1 MLRKTFLI
9 LIALGAIE
17 CSAQGRFT
25 PLSISVSSENG
36 SFIGGFDYFTPP
48 LQNVENQYFSSGI
61 TTIVALSDQ
70 HVHTTVTDTAVAATC
85 TTSGLTE
92 GTHCSV
98 CGDTIVAQ
106 TIIPATGHTPST
118 AVVENKIEPTNTKEG
133 SYENVVYCSVCKQEL
148 SRTKITMPIHTHN
161 ADSFAIVNR
170 IEPTCTIAGSYDS
183 VRYCTIC
190 ALPMTTDTISIPAT
204 GHTIVIDKAVAA
216 TDSTTGLTEGSH
228 CSVCGDTI
236 VAQEV
241 IPIISKPITD
251 TIIND
256 TIINDTI
263 ITDTIKTDTINKT
276 IVNEESISIARIFP
290 NPVADILNIDTDID
304 CICLIY
310 NANGNLVLRRKL
322 DEGKQISLS
331 QLAPGNYILTLVK
344 DNKSIVSTKI
354 IKQ

>member
-1 MLRKTFLI
+1 
-9 LIALGAIE
+9 
-17 CSAQGRFT
+17 
-25 PLSISVSSENG
+25 
-36 SFIGGFDYFTPP
+36 
-48 LQNVENQYFSSGI
+48 
-61 TTIVALSDQ
+61 
-70 HVHTTVTDTAVAATC
+70 
-85 TTSGLTE
+85 
-92 GTHCSV
+92 
-98 CGDTIVAQ
+98 
-106 TIIPATGHTPST
+106 
-118 AVVENKIEPTNTKEG
+118 
-133 SYENVVYCSVCKQEL
+133 
-148 SRTKITMPIHTHN
+148 MPIHTHN

-256 TIINDTI
+256 TI
-263 ITDTIKTDTINKT
+263 KTDTINKT

-310 NANGNLVLRRKL
+310 NANGNLVLRLKL

-331 QLAPGNYILTLVK
+331 QLAPSNYILTLVK